1 MTDTSTIIQGRIWKL
16 GDQVNTDILH
26 PPSFFSLERERIK
39 KGLLEGMKRLGSGVN
54 SASLDED
61 LVIVAGYNF
70 GCGSSRETSVR
81 ALLACGIKAVV
92 AKSFAR
98 IFFRSL
104 VNMGIPPLVCGH
116 IHDRACDGE
125 KCLIDPENGFIKLSS
140 KNKYRFSPIDSHIK
154 KVLSSGGLIPYL
166 VENSDEL

>member
-1 MTDTSTIIQGRIWKL
+1 MTDISAIIQGRIWKL
-16 GDQVNTDILH
+16 GDHINTDILH
-26 PPSFFSLERERIK
+26 PPSFFSLDGERMKE
-39 KGLLEGMKRLGSGVN
+39 GLLEGMKRLGSGIN
-54 SASLDED
+54 SASLDD
-61 LVIVAGYNF
+61 GLVIVAGYNF

-104 VNMGIPPLVCGH
+104 VNIGIPPLLCAN

-125 KCLIDPENGFIKLSS
+125 KCLIDSENGFIKLSDG
-140 KNKYRFSPIDSHIK
+140 NKYRFSPIDLHIK
-154 KVLSSGGLIPYL
+154 KILSCGGLIPYL
-166 VENSDEL
+166 RENSDEL